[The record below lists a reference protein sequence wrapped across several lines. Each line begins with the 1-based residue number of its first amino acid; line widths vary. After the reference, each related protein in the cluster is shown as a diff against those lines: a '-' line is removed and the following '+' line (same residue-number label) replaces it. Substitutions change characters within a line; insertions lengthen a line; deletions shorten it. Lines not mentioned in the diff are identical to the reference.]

1 MPYTF
6 ITQAQFKTALAQRL
20 YDATEQLYP
29 SAELIAYQNEA
40 LQAFNAFAN
49 FYRQEFTFTS
59 SPGVTWYDLTTQ
71 SNTLRALTSTDQSL
85 LSLIEYHFLEP
96 QTLTYPLTWTGSKQF
111 TISDILNAIQQF
123 RDQLMSESNCTVIES
138 LVAAT
143 PGRTF
148 LSDNAIQLRRV
159 CWLPVAAPPFSA
171 NCLLSSDTWGTQSFE
186 AGFPQ
191 LGNGTPQMYLRTT
204 EPPLSFDVD
213 IQPAVNGQYDVITVN
228 AGPALSAS
236 AATVLQVPND
246 WCWVIKYGAI
256 QQLLDRDSV
265 SRDET
270 RAKYASARYK
280 QGVAA
285 MQEAPA
291 LIAARIDNVPVV
303 VEAVTSGDYYDANWQ
318 GKAQGTPTS
327 IYYTGLNLVGLS
339 PKPDNGPYSVTA
351 SVVRNMPLP
360 ASDGDYLQ
368 IGREDI
374 QAVLDYAQHIAMF
387 KAGGAEF
394 VATYPLYQ
402 NFLRHCSLYNSKLSA
417 MSLWLEFL
425 DGRAQEE
432 TKVNPIFSRISP
444 SKVESSNG

>member
-1 MPYTF
+1 
-6 ITQAQFKTALAQRL
+6 
-20 YDATEQLYP
+20 
-29 SAELIAYQNEA
+29 
-40 LQAFNAFAN
+40 
-49 FYRQEFTFTS
+49 
-59 SPGVTWYDLTTQ
+59 
-71 SNTLRALTSTDQSL
+71 
-85 LSLIEYHFLEP
+85 
-96 QTLTYPLTWTGSKQF
+96 
-111 TISDILNAIQQF
+111 
-123 RDQLMSESNCTVIES
+123 
-138 LVAAT
+138 
-143 PGRTF
+143 
-148 LSDNAIQLRRV
+148 
-159 CWLPVAAPPFSA
+159 
-171 NCLLSSDTWGTQSFE
+171 
-186 AGFPQ
+186 
-191 LGNGTPQMYLRTT
+191 
-204 EPPLSFDVD
+204 
-213 IQPAVNGQYDVITVN
+213 
-228 AGPALSAS
+228 
-236 AATVLQVPND
+236 
-246 WCWVIKYGAI
+246 
-256 QQLLDRDSV
+256 
-265 SRDET
+265 
-270 RAKYASARYK
+270 
-280 QGVAA
+280 

-444 SKVESSNG
+444 STVESSNG